1 MTTIAVVR
9 KNGVAAIAA
18 DTLTKWGPAKESAA
32 YVVNHT
38 KILGVGENLL
48 AVTGNAT
55 FKHIIEDYFGGD
67 EPPPILDSVAAI
79 FRTWNRMHGDF
90 KEHYFLQAEEDKEE
104 AIESTRI
111 DVLIANPH
119 GIFGVSGQRTVQ
131 EFSTLLRVRQRQ
143 QLRDGRTLVGL
154 RVNAAQ
160 RRSHGAP
167 RHRTRRS
174 NSTMRPG
181 CRSTHRKFSSPLRAN
196 ARADSARLAAC
207 GAYNHS

>member
-18 DTLTKWGPAKESAA
+18 DTLTKWGPAKESAT
-32 YVVNHT
+32 YVVNHS
-38 KILGVGENLL
+38 KILRVGENLL

-67 EPPPILDSVAAI
+67 EPPPVLDSVAAI

-131 EFSTLLRVRQRQ
+131 EFSKFYAYGSGGDYALGALWSIYDRPDLDAEAIARHGIEAAVEFD
-143 QLRDGRTLVGL
+143 DGTG
-154 RVNAAQ
+154 
-160 RRSHGAP
+160 P
-167 RHRTRRS
+167 
-174 NSTMRPG
+174 
-181 CRSTHRKFSSPLRAN
+181 PLE
-196 ARADSARLAAC
+196 SFTIPLAAKP
-207 GAYNHS
+207 